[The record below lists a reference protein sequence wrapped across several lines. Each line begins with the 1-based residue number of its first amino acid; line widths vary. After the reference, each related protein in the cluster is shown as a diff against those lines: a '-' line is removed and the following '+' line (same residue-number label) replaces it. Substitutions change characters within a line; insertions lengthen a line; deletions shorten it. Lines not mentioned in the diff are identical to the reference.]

1 MLMDGDADQP
11 GKTNGLDGVVWHAD
25 ASDNGSMGSSMF
37 GVWKGDAFDA
47 QVSNLTLFPYPDSK
61 IAKPILFQ
69 NCP

>member
-25 ASDNGSMGSSMF
+25 ACDNGSMGSSMF

-47 QVSNLTLFPYPDSK
+47 HGWE
-61 IAKPILFQ
+61 
-69 NCP
+69 C